1 MPNSLGGM
9 HTKNFMLDNGL
20 KVAIY
25 SAPQFQTVGVSVG
38 VKYGS
43 VDENPRI
50 NGAAH
55 YLEHMLFKG
64 TKKRTWKEINEIP
77 RNLGM
82 VRNAFTDKETTTY
95 FLGTYKGYFDK
106 ALDLLSDQIINS
118 TFPEKEFE
126 LERGPIINE
135 NLIYNDSPIYMFYDF
150 LPKALYKKHPARMPI
165 GGDEA
170 AIRRTRMSDILRI
183 YDGHYSPRNM
193 LVSIYGAVSVDKAL
207 GAVKRYFGGFEKKY
221 TSQTRN
227 RTREKQVHKEITVT
241 KKGIR
246 QTRLGIGFKAR
257 GFGDAGLE
265 EYLAVSVIS
274 EILSRRLFDEIRE
287 KRGLSYDPRSS
298 YSVYNTFGFVAA
310 AAGIEP
316 AKMDE
321 TKDVMLKEFEK
332 LQNGEVTKDE
342 VKKRAHGLSISLLTS
357 REDTLGMAL
366 SISEAYLLYG
376 DSTLTERMPELIDR
390 VSLDDIRKYS
400 GKYIDVDR
408 YGLVVLKPKK

>member
-1 MPNSLGGM
+1 M
-9 HTKNFMLDNGL
+9 HTRNFTLDNGL

-183 YDGHYSPRNM
+183 YNGHYSPRNM
-193 LVSIYGAVSVDKAL
+193 LVSIYGAVGVDKAL
-207 GAVKRYFGGFEKKY
+207 GAVKRYFGDFEKKY
-221 TSQTRN
+221 TPQARD
-227 RTREKQVHKEITVT
+227 RTREKQEHKEITVT
-241 KKGIR
+241 KKGIK
-246 QTRLGIGFKAR
+246 QTRLGIGFKTR

-274 EILSRRLFDEIRE
+274 EILSKRLFDEIRE

-342 VKKRAHGLSISLLTS
+342 VRKRAHGLSISLLTS

-376 DSTLTERMPELIDR
+376 DSTLTERMPELIDK